1 MCIEDEFELLKTLY
15 LFIEIN
21 FNHEQHCMQLILI
34 MQLTE
39 IINNWSVILLAICY
53 EHVKITLLSY
63 SQKEKWSQVLMKIAY
78 KYTKSYLDEKDL

>member
-1 MCIEDEFELLKTLY
+1 MKKKKKLIMCIEDEFELLKTLY

-39 IINNWSVILLAICY
+39 IINN
-53 EHVKITLLSY
+53 
-63 SQKEKWSQVLMKIAY
+63 
-78 KYTKSYLDEKDL
+78 